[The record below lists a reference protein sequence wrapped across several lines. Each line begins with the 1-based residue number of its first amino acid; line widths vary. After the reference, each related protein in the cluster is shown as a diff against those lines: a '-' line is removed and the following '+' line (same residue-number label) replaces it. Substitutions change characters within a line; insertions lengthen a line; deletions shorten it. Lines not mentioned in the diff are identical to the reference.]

1 MQLDRREL
9 IPFADKYNV
18 TVDTVIKR
26 YKKGEIPG
34 IYIAGQKFFV
44 MEGTRYP
51 YKMNGKTKT
60 TNVLTKQFYILE
72 AILNDYY
79 TDARKLNM
87 TEEDFDDAIN
97 DLLRKKWIQKR
108 NCQNQYGTNG
118 YRITTEGGKRVSTIR
133 EEAVNAKARNIG
145 NFIGTIIERLS
156 PK

>member
-9 IPFADKYNV
+9 IPFAEKYHV
-18 TVDTVIKR
+18 TVDTVIRR

-34 IYIAGQKFFV
+34 IYIAGQKFYV

-51 YKMNGKTKT
+51 YKMNGKTRT

-79 TDARKLNM
+79 TDAGKLNM
-87 TEEDFDDAIN
+87 GEKDFDDAISE
-97 DLLRKKWIQKR
+97 LLRRKWIRKR
-108 NCQNQYGTNG
+108 NCQNQCGTNG
-118 YRITTEGGKRVSTIR
+118 YCITSEGGKRVLSIR
-133 EEAVNAKARNIG
+133 EEAINARARNIG

-156 PK
+156 QK